1 MGREAA
7 RLHREGKTIA
17 LVPTMGYLH
26 EGHLSLLRAGRDA
39 ADILVIS
46 IFVNPLQFGANEDFN
61 VYPRDMERDL
71 ELAESCGVDIV
82 FAPAAADLYPGG
94 FSTFVE
100 VEGLTETLCGLSRP
114 GHFRGVTTVVCKLF
128 NLTRPDLAFFGRKDF
143 QQLAVIRRMSSDL
156 DLGIEIVG
164 MPIVREP
171 DGLAMSSRNV
181 YLDPGER
188 KQALALVECIFL
200 ARAMF
205 KEGEH
210 RAGVIL
216 DRVRNRIGMEPDVR
230 LDYARICHR
239 ESLDDM
245 ELATGDS
252 VLLLAVF
259 VGKVRLI
266 DNHCLNEEI
275 ALP

>member
-171 DGLAMSSRNV
+171 DGLAMSSRNQLLKPNEREAAPLINQTLTEAAEK
-181 YLDPGER
+181 YRSLTPGEI
-188 KQALALVECIFL
+188 KDQVINTLNEHPLMQVEYFDIVDSETLESISDWDSAPNKIGCIAVHL
-200 ARAMF
+200 
-205 KEGEH
+205 GE
-210 RAGVIL
+210 
-216 DRVRNRIGMEPDVR
+216 
-230 LDYARICHR
+230 
-239 ESLDDM
+239 
-245 ELATGDS
+245 
-252 VLLLAVF
+252 
-259 VGKVRLI
+259 VRLI
-266 DNHCLNEEI
+266 DNRYFI
-275 ALP
+275 